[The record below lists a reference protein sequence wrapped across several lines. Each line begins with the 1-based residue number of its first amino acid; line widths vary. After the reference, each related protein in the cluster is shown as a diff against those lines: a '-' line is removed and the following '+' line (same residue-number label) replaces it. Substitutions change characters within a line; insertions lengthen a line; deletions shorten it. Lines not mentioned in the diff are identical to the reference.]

1 MVAVDL
7 LALVHLLRFDEGS
20 SVDAVVVGPVAFRA
34 LLVVVAHPLAFA
46 LAHVPVVFAQATL
59 QEMHAPSGHYMQYW
73 KEVHDLTVPVLVT
86 ARFWIRPRPF
96 DQLVILAGLGIH
108 SHERLCL

>member
-34 LLVVVAHPLAFA
+34 LLVVVALPLAFA
-46 LAHVPVVFAQATL
+46 LDHVPVVFAQATL
-59 QEMHAPSGHYMQYW
+59 DFFCATIGW
-73 KEVHDLTVPVLVT
+73 
-86 ARFWIRPRPF
+86 
-96 DQLVILAGLGIH
+96 LGWWD
-108 SHERLCL
+108 RLGKLGNIPKKNH